1 MARMHSR
8 KRGKS
13 RSVRPIS
20 KVPPA
25 WVKITPEEVEAL
37 VVKYYKEGY
46 SPSMIGQMLRDS
58 HGVPLVK
65 QITGKTV
72 KQILKG
78 HGLYSSIPEDLQNLI
93 NRALRMRAHLSR
105 FRSDRTN
112 VHRLQL
118 VESKIRRLVKYYKR
132 IGELPADWTPPIA
145 EVR

>member
-20 KVPPA
+20 KLPPI
-25 WVKITPEEVEAL
+25 WVKITPEEVESL
-37 VVKYYKEGY
+37 VVKYYKEGF
-46 SPSMIGQMLRDS
+46 SPSMIGQILRDA

-65 QITGKTV
+65 QITGKTI
-72 KQILKG
+72 KQILRE
-78 HGLYSSIPEDLQNLI
+78 HGLYKGIPEDLQNLI
-93 NRALRMRAHLSR
+93 NRALRMRAHLSK
-105 FRSDRTN
+105 FKSDRAN

-132 IGELPADWTPPIA
+132 VGELPADWKPPIP
-145 EVR
+145 EVG